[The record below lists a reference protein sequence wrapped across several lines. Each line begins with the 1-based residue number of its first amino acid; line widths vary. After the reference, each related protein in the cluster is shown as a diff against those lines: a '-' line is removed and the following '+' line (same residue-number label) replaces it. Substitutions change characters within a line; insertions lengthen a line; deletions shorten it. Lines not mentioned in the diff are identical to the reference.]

1 MNPVPLRLERIAAPR
16 PHELDE
22 LYAVCCQAPNYW
34 MLTEGK
40 QLPGKDAIARWFDG
54 SDLPPGRSIGDQQT
68 FGVRLGDELIG
79 VVTALR
85 GWRYPEQAMISL
97 LLLSER
103 WQGYGYGRQ
112 AYELMEQQIAR
123 WPGMQ
128 LVRIGIIASNAPAF
142 PFWRKMGFAETG
154 ERKRDISFLA
164 ETVILEKPLP
174 KPALATAVSPALHPS
189 H

>member
-1 MNPVPLRLERIAAPR
+1 MNPVPLRLERIVAPR
-16 PHELDE
+16 QAELDE
-22 LYAVCCQAPNYW
+22 LYAVCCQAPDYW
-34 MLTEGK
+34 LRTEGK
-40 QLPGKDAIARWFDG
+40 QLPRKEAIAKWFDG
-54 SDLPPGRSIGDQQT
+54 SELPPGRSIGDQQI
-68 FGVRLGDELIG
+68 FGIRLGDELIG
-79 VVTALR
+79 VITALR
-85 GWRYPEQAMISL
+85 GWRYPEQTMINL

-123 WPGMQ
+123 WPGMA

-164 ETVILEKPLP
+164 ETIILEKPLAP
-174 KPALATAVSPALHPS
+174 PVAKPAAGSGAHPG